1 MSACSILEKNVLNDP
16 NDLWEIVESR
26 GDEGGALNECYL
38 IVICEK
44 AENPYLYVQYGY
56 NIVNLMGFHDKWRVI
71 ASLFHPV
78 RVDSSPRFSG
88 RTRSFPDGSE

>member
-1 MSACSILEKNVLNDP
+1 MVAHKTVAFQKCPHVLILEQNVLNDP

-44 AENPYLYVQYGY
+44 AENSYLYVQNEY
-56 NIVNLMGFHDKWRVI
+56 NIVNLKIF
-71 ASLFHPV
+71 
-78 RVDSSPRFSG
+78 
-88 RTRSFPDGSE
+88 